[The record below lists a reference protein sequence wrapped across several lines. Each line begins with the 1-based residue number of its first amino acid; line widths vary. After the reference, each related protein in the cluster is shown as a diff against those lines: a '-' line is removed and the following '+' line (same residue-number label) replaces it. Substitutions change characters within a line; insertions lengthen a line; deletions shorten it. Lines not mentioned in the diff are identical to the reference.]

1 MLNPV
6 LFLVLLLLAL
16 VLVIATGRIRRERSH
31 IVATAG
37 VALILLLLLAARF
50 TALPLSSPGFPWS
63 WLLAETSWWSA
74 LALSLLALV
83 GLLIAGPGAT
93 DFRQHALL
101 LLLLAAG
108 LAATWANSPAT
119 QVATWT
125 LLALLVW
132 LLVRAS
138 ARPERGALPW
148 LLGLAPLALWLA
160 AAAFPAVATV
170 PEMETWRGP
179 VLTETL
185 WLLGVFVALGA
196 FPFHL
201 WRPRPEQQHAA
212 IVAMANSAP
221 AAAGV
226 ALLAGLAGGEAIASY
241 ALPLTL
247 AGLLGLLWAAYLAWS
262 RSVAPALILAEAG
275 LVLLLGAWGTPEAVL
290 AEGRVLILAGGA
302 LLLAPRLPDEGPWRQ
317 IARAPA
323 LAALAAVPLTAG
335 FTGRGLLYTTW
346 LENDRWLLIVVAVLT
361 QIPVLAAG
369 LTRVW
374 PRSRPA
380 GRPKVSELALMLPL
394 LGLISWQQMEEI
406 APLVWG
412 AIALQIVGALALFRF
427 ASEAGELQQAL
438 RQAVAVRLEKWPDLA
453 PLRAAGRQ
461 AGNALREATMLL
473 EGEGGLLWIVL
484 FLVIVWL
491 AR

>member
-6 LFLVLLLLAL
+6 LFLALLLLAL
-16 VLVIATGRIRRERSH
+16 VLVIVTGRIREGRSNV
-31 IVATAG
+31 VATVG
-37 VALILLLLLAARF
+37 VLLVLALLLAVRF

-63 WLLAETSWWSA
+63 WLIGEANWWPA
-74 LALSLLALV
+74 LALSLLALA
-83 GLLIAGPGAT
+83 GLLVPGPGPA
-93 DFRQHALL
+93 DFRRAALV

-132 LLVRAS
+132 LLVRTN
-138 ARPERGALPW
+138 ARPERGVRPW
-148 LLGLAPLALWLA
+148 VLGLAPLALWLA
-160 AAAFPAVATV
+160 AASFPAVATAS
-170 PEMETWRGP
+170 EMEAWRGP

-185 WLLGVFVALGA
+185 WLLGIVVALGA

-201 WRPRPEQQHAA
+201 WRPWPEQQHAA
-212 IVAMANSAP
+212 IVALTNSAP
-221 AAAGV
+221 AAAGAV
-226 ALLAGLAGGEAIASY
+226 LLAGLAGSEAIASY

-262 RSVAPALILAEAG
+262 RRVAPALILAEAG
-275 LVLLLGAWGTPEAVL
+275 LVLLLGVWGTREAVL
-290 AEGRVLILAGGA
+290 AESRVLLLAGGA
-302 LLLAPRLPDEGPWRQ
+302 LLLAPRLPEEGPWRQ
-317 IARAPA
+317 LARAPA

-335 FTGRGLLYTTW
+335 FAGRGLLYTTW

-374 PRSRPA
+374 PRSWPP
-380 GRPKVSELALMLPL
+380 GRPKASDLALMLPF
-394 LGLISWQQMEEI
+394 LGLISWQQMEEV

-412 AIALQIVGALALFRF
+412 AIAVQIVGALALFRF

-438 RQAVAVRLEKWPDLA
+438 RQAVAVRLERRPDLA